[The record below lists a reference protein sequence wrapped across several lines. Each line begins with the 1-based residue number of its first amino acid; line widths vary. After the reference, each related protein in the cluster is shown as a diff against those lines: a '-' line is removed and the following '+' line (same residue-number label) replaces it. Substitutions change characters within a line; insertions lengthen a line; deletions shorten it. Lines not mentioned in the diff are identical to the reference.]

1 MDIEEIIASL
11 QSLQLEQDQLLQQLA
26 TAVAAKETRAQGTV
40 TDNTNKAL
48 KVGQQVE
55 ILTKGVR
62 SQKGDIGTITKVTK
76 DRVHLQVKR
85 NGTSTSRKGSNVRS
99 L

>member
-1 MDIEEIIASL
+1 MNIEEITARL

-26 TAVAAKETRAQGTV
+26 TAVATEGTKAN
-40 TDNTNKAL
+40 NTSKAL
-48 KVGQQVE
+48 RVGQQVE

-62 SQKGDIGTITKVTK
+62 SQKGDIGIITKVTK
-76 DRVHLQVKR
+76 DRVHLQVER
-85 NGTSTSRKGSNVRS
+85 NGTSTSRKQSNVRS